1 MAFKEISFSNC
12 GLHRRKGN
20 VFIRNP
26 IGLLLFFSNLRSVL
40 KFFSVI
46 SQKYFILIFKD
57 VERLSYRHVLMNA
70 VLGHFNVFFRFHF
83 GYVQFNFI

>member
-1 MAFKEISFSNC
+1 MGVPAFFRWLSRKYPSLIVDCIEEKVMFSFGIPS
-12 GLHRRKGN
+12 
-20 VFIRNP
+20 VYYS
-26 IGLLLFFSNLRSVL
+26 FFSNLRSVL

-70 VLGHFNVFFRFHF
+70 VLGHFNVFFRFH
-83 GYVQFNFI
+83 